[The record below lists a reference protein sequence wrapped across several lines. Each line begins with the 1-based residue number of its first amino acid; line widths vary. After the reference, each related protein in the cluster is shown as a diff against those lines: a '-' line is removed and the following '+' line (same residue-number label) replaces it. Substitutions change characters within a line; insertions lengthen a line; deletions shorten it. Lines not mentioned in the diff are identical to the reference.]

1 MVMVWNGQCCLG
13 MLEFLLNMSTN
24 CFSSGNTVLGEK
36 TSEIEPRGAGSKL
49 RECHLAAG
57 QEEGY

>member
-1 MVMVWNGQCCLG
+1 
-13 MLEFLLNMSTN
+13 MLEFLLSTSAKCC
-24 CFSSGNTVLGEK
+24 CFSNTVLGEK
-36 TSEIEPRGAGSKL
+36 TTEVEPRGAGSKL